1 MTVKEIY
8 DYAITHSLQ
17 DKEINEV
24 IAIYN
29 INNCVISD
37 DNSPKTSSI
46 SSSKLDD
53 LLSRREWS
61 IEDVLWL
68 FSS

>member
-1 MTVKEIY
+1 MTVRELY
-8 DYAITHSLQ
+8 EYSITHSLL

-24 IAIYN
+24 IAIFN
-29 INNCVISD
+29 VNNCVNSD
-37 DNSPKTSSI
+37 DDSPKTSSV

-53 LLSRREWS
+53 LLSKREWS

>member
-1 MTVKEIY
+1 MTVRELY
-8 DYAITHSLQ
+8 DYSISHSLL
-17 DKEINEV
+17 DTEVNKV
-24 IAIYN
+24 IAIFN
-29 INNCVISD
+29 VNNCVNCND
-37 DNSPKTSSI
+37 DSLKTSSI

>member
-1 MTVKEIY
+1 MTVRELY
-8 DYAITHSLQ
+8 NYANTNSLL

-24 IAIYN
+24 IAIFN
-29 INNCVISD
+29 VNNCVNCND
-37 DNSPKTSSI
+37 DSPKTSSV

>member
-1 MTVKEIY
+1 MTVRELY
-8 DYAITHSLQ
+8 DYAITHSLL

-24 IAIYN
+24 IAIFN
-29 INNCVISD
+29 VNSVISD
-37 DNSPKTSSI
+37 DDSPKPSSI

>member
-1 MTVKEIY
+1 MTVRELY
-8 DYAITHSLQ
+8 EYSITHSLL
-17 DKEINEV
+17 DKQVNEV
-24 IAIYN
+24 IAIFN
-29 INNCVISD
+29 VNNCVNSD
-37 DNSPKTSSI
+37 DDSPKTSSVQC
-46 SSSKLDD
+46 SRLDD

>member
-1 MTVKEIY
+1 MTVRELY
-8 DYAITHSLQ
+8 NYANANSLL

-24 IAIYN
+24 IAIFN
-29 INNCVISD
+29 VNSVISD
-37 DNSPKTSSI
+37 DDSPKLSSI

>member
-1 MTVKEIY
+1 MTVRELY
-8 DYAITHSLQ
+8 DYAITHSLL

-24 IAIYN
+24 IAIFN
-29 INNCVISD
+29 VNSVISD
-37 DNSPKTSSI
+37 DDSPKPSSI

-53 LLSRREWS
+53 LLSKREWS

>member
-1 MTVKEIY
+1 MTVRELY
-8 DYAITHSLQ
+8 NYANANSLL

-24 IAIYN
+24 IAIFN
-29 INNCVISD
+29 VNSVISD
-37 DNSPKTSSI
+37 DDSPKTSSV
-46 SSSKLDD
+46 SSSRLDD
-53 LLSRREWS
+53 LLSKREWS

>member
-1 MTVKEIY
+1 MTVRELY
-8 DYAITHSLQ
+8 EYSITHSLL
-17 DKEINEV
+17 DKQVNEV
-24 IAIYN
+24 IAIFN
-29 INNCVISD
+29 VNNCVSSD
-37 DNSPKTSSI
+37 DSPKTSSV

-53 LLSRREWS
+53 LLSKKEWS